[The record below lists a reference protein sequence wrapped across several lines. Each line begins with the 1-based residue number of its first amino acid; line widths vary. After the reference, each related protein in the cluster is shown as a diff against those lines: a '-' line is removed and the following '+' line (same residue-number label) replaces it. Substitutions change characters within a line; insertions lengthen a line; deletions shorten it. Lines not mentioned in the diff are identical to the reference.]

1 MKSKVSIIIPC
12 YNQGQYVDDAV
23 SSCLAQTYDNIEI
36 IIVNDGSTDKFTN
49 DFLSKY
55 QRPKTKVINK
65 RNEGL
70 AEARNTGINNATGKY
85 ILPLDADD
93 KIAPTYV
100 EKAVQI
106 IEQDESVGIVY
117 CLAEYF
123 GVTLKEINIKDIN
136 GGKRL
141 PIKVCSSLPSINK
154 AEIYNIISGSL
165 DTNIK
170 DDEPKVFIIDEIN
183 RGNISKIFGELITLI
198 EDTKRKGLVEEMSC
212 ILPYSNQKFSVPN
225 NIYLLG
231 TMNTADRS
239 IALMDTALRRRFDF
253 VEMMPDIETISN
265 IMVGK
270 INIEKIIWVYT
281 ICSKVNFIFFRC

>member
-123 GVTLKEINIKDIN
+123 GVKQGLWRLKEYKFPDILN
-136 GGKRL
+136 SNCIFCTALFRRSDWEKVGGYRKEMLYGWEDYEFWLSLIEKGVGVYRL
-141 PIKVCSSLPSINK
+141 PEVLFYYRQHNMSMATQIIGERQRFLFNKLFAFHGNLYKKNYKHLDESVRTMFDTFCGKKAPFFYKEKTKTHKIYHLGKLVIK
-154 AEIYNIISGSL
+154 
-165 DTNIK
+165 
-170 DDEPKVFIIDEIN
+170 F
-183 RGNISKIFGELITLI
+183 
-198 EDTKRKGLVEEMSC
+198 KRK
-212 ILPYSNQKFSVPN
+212 
-225 NIYLLG
+225 
-231 TMNTADRS
+231 
-239 IALMDTALRRRFDF
+239 
-253 VEMMPDIETISN
+253 
-265 IMVGK
+265 
-270 INIEKIIWVYT
+270 
-281 ICSKVNFIFFRC
+281 